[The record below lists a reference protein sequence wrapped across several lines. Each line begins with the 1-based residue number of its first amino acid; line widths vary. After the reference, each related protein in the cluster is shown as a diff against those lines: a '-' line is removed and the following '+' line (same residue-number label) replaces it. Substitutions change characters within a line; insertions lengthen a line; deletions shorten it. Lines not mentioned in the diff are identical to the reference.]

1 MFRTLAALALALIL
15 GLLGVLWLPC
25 EAPAPTDPTGLQ
37 PAPASPEVSPL
48 LDPRQPAS
56 ERVIV
61 EASRSASE
69 RSLEEATPT
78 QAGAAGFLVRV
89 QVPDGSPLP
98 GAQVQWIGPGA
109 SIEGTS
115 DADGSCRLAWPPKG
129 TRAELS
135 VSAEGF
141 FPHRQQHIAAETKVT
156 LYPLARLSGR
166 VLDRESGAPI
176 AGARLRVIWGR
187 DGEPVV
193 SDAAGR
199 YAGLAVPHGCGFPF
213 SVEAHGYQQII
224 APLILRADEPSPVHD
239 VLLDR
244 TLVARFVVLDLTSG
258 EPIAGALVQGRS
270 ATYTTDDEGL
280 VEVDRSFRPADKTH
294 WVYVRAPGHCST
306 DFELK
311 DLDSLAAPIPLRVP
325 RSCRIEGVVLDPDGV
340 AIRGVRVTASFDGE
354 DFEWIRGSDG
364 LPRPRRYSKWPPNA
378 QLELSEPNHQGQYAD
393 ELGRFG
399 FDGFPAGLTSVRL
412 EVHRDGAVLADRQVG
427 PLDAPGSIERVEIRL
442 DPPSGAI
449 VRGQLLLNGK
459 PVSGRVSWQG
469 ATLEGSSD
477 VGADGLYELVDVEA
491 GPVTLIGE
499 PLTRE
504 MTLPKVGRAERRIQ
518 LERGAQVECDLAA
531 ELPMSSIGGRVV
543 GPDGEPYA
551 GAVIRLGSQSPAG
564 WLKSTSNE
572 DGSWTTLVPQTD
584 ADFRVSTELVTHE
597 GERVA
602 HAGDRDVDFHVARTA
617 LLRYR
622 VQEAGTGAPIAHP
635 GLKRRVDRDR
645 FMTVGMPGQN
655 PPDSAGWHQVELPEG
670 EHEVFASVPG
680 GAYQAAGHTV
690 KLVPNQVSEVVFE
703 LEPAFSL
710 KLGLADGEP
719 PPPAGYSVML
729 VREQDWP
736 RVRAQRDGERIHW
749 TWDGRVESPQ
759 AQHSFNL
766 EQVSGRDFG
775 GLAPSRY
782 RFKVFPEDLLLEPA
796 WIDVPAA
803 RELVELRWRL
813 SR

>member
-37 PAPASPEVSPL
+37 PAPASPEASPL
-48 LDPRQPAS
+48 LDPRQSVS

-69 RSLEEATPT
+69 ETLGGATST
-78 QAGAAGFLVRV
+78 QAGGPGFLVRV
-89 QVPDGSPLP
+89 QAPDGNPLP
-98 GAQVQWIGPGA
+98 GAHVQWIGPEA
-109 SIEGTS
+109 SVEGTS
-115 DADGSCRLAWPPKG
+115 DVDGSCRLAWPPKG
-129 TRAELS
+129 TRAELA

-141 FPHRQQHIAAETKVT
+141 FPHRQQYIATETKVT

-176 AGARLRVIWGR
+176 GGARLRVIWGR

-199 YAGLAVPHGCGFPF
+199 YDALAVPHGCSFPL
-213 SVEAHGYQQII
+213 SVEAHAYQQII
-224 APLILRADEPSPVHD
+224 APLILRADEPSPAHD
-239 VLLDR
+239 VLLYR
-244 TLVARFVVLDLTSG
+244 ALVARFVVLDLTSG

-270 ATYTTDDEGL
+270 ATYTTNVEGL
-280 VEVDRSFRPADKTH
+280 VEVDRSFRPADETH
-294 WVYVRAPGHCST
+294 WVYVRASGHCST

-311 DLDSLAAPIPLRVP
+311 DLDSLAAPIPLRVA

-340 AIRGVRVTASFDGE
+340 AIRGIRVTASFDGE
-354 DFEWIRGSDG
+354 EFEWIRGSDG
-364 LPRPRRYSKWPPNA
+364 LSRPRSYPTWPPNA
-378 QLELSEPNHQGQYAD
+378 RLDLSEPNHQAQHAD
-393 ELGRFG
+393 ELGKFA
-399 FDGFPAGLTSVRL
+399 FDGFPAGLTSVQL
-412 EVHRDGAVLADRQVG
+412 EVDRDGAVLAHRQVG

-469 ATLEGSSD
+469 ATLEGLND

-499 PLTRE
+499 PQTRE
-504 MTLPKVGRAERRIQ
+504 MTLPKAGWAERRIQ

-531 ELPMSSIGGRVV
+531 ELSMSAIGGRVV
-543 GPDGEPYA
+543 GPDGEPYG
-551 GAVIRLGSQSPAG
+551 GAAIRLGSQSPAG
-564 WLKSTSNE
+564 WFKSTSGE
-572 DGSWTTLVPQTD
+572 DGTWTAPVPQTD
-584 ADFRVSTELVTHE
+584 ADFRVDTELVTQE

-602 HAGDRDVDFHVARTA
+602 HAGDRDVDFHVARSA

-622 VQEAGTGAPIAHP
+622 AQVAGSGEPVAR
-635 GLKRRVDRDR
+635 LWLSRRVDRDR
-645 FMTVGMPGQN
+645 FMTVGRPSRN
-655 PPDSAGWHQVELPEG
+655 PRDSEGWHQVELPEG
-670 EHEVFASVPG
+670 EHEVFATVSG
-680 GAYQAAGHTV
+680 GEYQAAGHTV
-690 KLVPNQVSEVVFE
+690 HLVASQVSEVVFE
-703 LEPAFSL
+703 LEPAFRL

-719 PPPAGYSVML
+719 PLPAGYSVIL
-729 VREQDWP
+729 VREQDWA

-759 AQHSFNL
+759 AQHSFDL

-775 GLAPSRY
+775 GLAPGRY